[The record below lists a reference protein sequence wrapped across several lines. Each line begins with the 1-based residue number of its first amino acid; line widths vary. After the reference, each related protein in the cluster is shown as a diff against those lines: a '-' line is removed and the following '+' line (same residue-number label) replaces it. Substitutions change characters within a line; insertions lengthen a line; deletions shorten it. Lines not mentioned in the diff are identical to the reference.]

1 MQHDHFSQQDC
12 YLLLMPFVRFVSKR
26 TSRAQMHK
34 RLEGFSVPLRPTD
47 SLIIQWKNI
56 FNQCTY
62 TATVWDVVPWY
73 AELGRIWLVVIDGDQ
88 NQKQVSFFVLL
99 FYAEWLRWIQWRAYM
114 PILWVNWIWWTFQT
128 CGWFMP
134 HMIF

>member
-1 MQHDHFSQQDC
+1 MQHDYFFQQDC

-62 TATVWDVVPWY
+62 TATVWDAVPWY
-73 AELGRIWLVVIDGDQ
+73 AELERGDVFDWFRLTMDE
-88 NQKQVSFFVLL
+88 KQVSFFL
-99 FYAEWLRWIQWRAYM
+99 FFMQNGSGEFSDVQIDVR
-114 PILWVNWIWWTFQT
+114 ILWVKWIFLFICAHLVITL
-128 CGWFMP
+128 
-134 HMIF
+134 